1 MNNSVSVPSRTAG
14 GDPAAFSKPPV
25 RARIEKA
32 IRNLLNVLVLLGSVL
47 VIAALSF
54 EVFHDSQ
61 QLYYKSYMKIQFW
74 VCIVFLIDFFYRLY
88 LSPKKMRFVWRNFLL
103 FLVAIPYL
111 HLVPYFQMNPASEI
125 SYIFRLMPLVRGGYG
140 LAITVGGSRAA
151 N

>member
-74 VCIVFLIDFFYRLY
+74 VCIVFLIDFF
-88 LSPKKMRFVWRNFLL
+88 
-103 FLVAIPYL
+103 
-111 HLVPYFQMNPASEI
+111 
-125 SYIFRLMPLVRGGYG
+125 
-140 LAITVGGSRAA
+140 
-151 N
+151 

>member
-54 EVFHDSQ
+54 EVFHNLRIDTVVKFNVLVS
-61 QLYYKSYMKIQFW
+61 LHARSGRNQFTDDY
-74 VCIVFLIDFFYRLY
+74 VFLQADEPVILALDCSIRE
-88 LSPKKMRFVWRNFLL
+88 NFGC
-103 FLVAIPYL
+103 FL
-111 HLVPYFQMNPASEI
+111 EGC
-125 SYIFRLMPLVRGGYG
+125 R
-140 LAITVGGSRAA
+140 
-151 N
+151 